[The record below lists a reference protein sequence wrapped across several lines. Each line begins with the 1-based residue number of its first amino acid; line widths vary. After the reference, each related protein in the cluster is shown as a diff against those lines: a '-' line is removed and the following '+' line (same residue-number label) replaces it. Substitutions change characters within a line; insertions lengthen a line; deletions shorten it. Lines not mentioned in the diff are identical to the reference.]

1 MNSAIILAGGD
12 GNRINSSVPKQFIEI
27 NNKKLIDFSIDAF
40 EKNKNIDE
48 IIIVLNKKWIEKYTD
63 EYKSYILTVGGN
75 SRSHSSL
82 NGLLCCSEKSKN
94 VLIHDAAR
102 PLLSQDLINNCIK
115 YLSTYVAATPFIDIS
130 DSLIE
135 KNNNKIKY
143 INRDLIKKIQ
153 TPQAFNTDVI
163 KEALKIIDNYGKDD
177 ISTLLNHNS
186 SANIKFFKGSKNNF
200 KITND
205 NDLKILEYIIN
216 EK

>member
-48 IIIVLNKKWIEKYTD
+48 IIIVLNKKWIEKYKD

-102 PLLSQDLINNCIK
+102 PLLTQDLINNCIK
-115 YLSTYVAATPFIDIS
+115 YLSTYTYI
-130 DSLIE
+130 
-135 KNNNKIKY
+135 KI
-143 INRDLIKKIQ
+143 
-153 TPQAFNTDVI
+153 
-163 KEALKIIDNYGKDD
+163 
-177 ISTLLNHNS
+177 
-186 SANIKFFKGSKNNF
+186 
-200 KITND
+200 
-205 NDLKILEYIIN
+205 
-216 EK
+216 